1 MSDLASLLRR
11 PGRLGWLL
19 IALAVVAV
27 VGVLVVL
34 GNLQKP
40 QHLGETLDL
49 EQRGTGLR
57 TLTVY
62 YLSADSLHVEPAA
75 RTALSGRS
83 VRVLSQELVTFL
95 STPGEGLRP
104 PLPAGTR
111 LLHVFQE
118 AGGSELVLDLSA
130 EVRTAEGGS
139 LLEDRLR
146 LTAVA
151 RTLAENLEGVRRLR
165 LLVEGRPLESWGRHL
180 RLDPVLELEA
190 WL

>member
-1 MSDLASLLRR
+1 MTEPRALLRR
-11 PGRLGWLL
+11 PGRLGWVL
-19 IALAVVAV
+19 IALAAAAV
-27 VGVLVVL
+27 IGILLVLS
-34 GNLQKP
+34 NLQKP
-40 QHLGETLDL
+40 THLGETLDL

-62 YLSADSLHVEPAA
+62 YLSADSLHVEPVERIVLA
-75 RTALSGRS
+75 GRS
-83 VRVLSQELVTFL
+83 VRVLSQELVEML

-104 PLPAGTR
+104 PLPEGTR

-118 AGGSELVLDLSA
+118 AEGAELVLDLSA
-130 EVRTAEGGS
+130 EVATAEGES

-165 LLVEGRPLESWGRHL
+165 VLVEGRPLEHWGRHL
-180 RLDPVLELEA
+180 RLDPVLRLEA